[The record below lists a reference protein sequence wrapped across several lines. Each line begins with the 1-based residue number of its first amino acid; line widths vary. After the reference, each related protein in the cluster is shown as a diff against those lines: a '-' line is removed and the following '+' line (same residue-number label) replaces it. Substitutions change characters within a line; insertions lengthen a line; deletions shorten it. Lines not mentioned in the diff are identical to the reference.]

1 MKPSRPRRK
10 MTIKAV
16 KKPEELERDLS
27 YFLLIRPSGSLIIAF
42 YESNDNLLIPII
54 MTLFL

>member
-1 MKPSRPRRK
+1 

-42 YESNDNLLIPII
+42 YESYDSLLIPII